1 MEPEVREL
9 LEAFGAAL
17 VAQDAKQV
25 ARLLAPWLSAEDL
38 RAAIDEQVDELVELS
53 DAVKGPPVGV
63 DVDGN
68 SSGYDDLKDGHG
80 FPPDVT
86 AKNFVKWGCLQ
97 LLAHE
102 DSGIDAWMDLWV
114 AVVRTGDD
122 LRIGHFEVMDP
133 D

>member
-1 MEPEVREL
+1 MDPKVKQL

-17 VAQDAKQV
+17 VAQDAKK
-25 ARLLAPWLSAEDL
+25 AAPMLAPWVEVEDL
-38 RAAIDEQVDELVELS
+38 TAAVEEQVDELVELS
-53 DAVKGPPVGV
+53 DAVKGPPSGV

-68 SSGYDDLKDGHG
+68 SSGYEDLKDGHG
-80 FPPDVT
+80 FPPEVT
-86 AKNFVKWGCLQ
+86 ATNFVKWGCLQ

-114 AVVRTGDD
+114 AVVKVGAD